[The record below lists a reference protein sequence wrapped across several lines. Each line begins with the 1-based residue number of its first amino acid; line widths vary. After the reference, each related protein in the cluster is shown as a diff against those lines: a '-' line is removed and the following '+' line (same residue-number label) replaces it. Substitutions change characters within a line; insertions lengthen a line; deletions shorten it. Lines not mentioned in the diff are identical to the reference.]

1 MQVLTFTSLYPN
13 SIAPRHGIFV
23 ETRLA
28 AIQRV
33 ASVEACVI
41 APVPWF
47 PSRHPRF
54 GRYADYARVPPTET
68 RLGNRVFHPRYWTLP
83 GVGMYIQPIAM
94 AAAASRLAR
103 ELCRTG
109 FDFDVLDA
117 HYFYPDGVAAALLA
131 RRMQKPLVVTA
142 RGSDINL
149 LARHP
154 WPRHMIKW
162 AAREAAAIVTVSEAL
177 SARLIELGVDAA
189 RIAVVRNGVDT
200 ERFAPVD
207 RHAARQRLGL
217 PAGPLIV
224 SIGNLVP
231 EKGHMLLVDALREL
245 ADVRLVIVGDG
256 PERARI
262 EQRIA
267 TNRLGS
273 RVTVL
278 PAQQQQ
284 DLKWIYGAAD
294 VTVLASSREGL
305 PNVLLESL
313 ACGTPVVATRV
324 GGVREIVTDSVA
336 GRMVNERSPAAV
348 ARVVH
353 ELLSDPPS
361 RVATRAFAA
370 RFDWAT
376 AARAHVA
383 AFERAIAI
391 HSPPRTGVRARIIA
405 PEDRVGAPPRAR
417 RESRHA

>member
-1 MQVLTFTSLYPN
+1 
-13 SIAPRHGIFV
+13 
-23 ETRLA
+23 
-28 AIQRV
+28 
-33 ASVEACVI
+33 
-41 APVPWF
+41 
-47 PSRHPRF
+47 
-54 GRYADYARVPPTET
+54 
-68 RLGNRVFHPRYWTLP
+68 
-83 GVGMYIQPIAM
+83 
-94 AAAASRLAR
+94 
-103 ELCRTG
+103 
-109 FDFDVLDA
+109 
-117 HYFYPDGVAAALLA
+117 
-131 RRMQKPLVVTA
+131 
-142 RGSDINL
+142 
-149 LARHP
+149 
-154 WPRHMIKW
+154 
-162 AAREAAAIVTVSEAL
+162 
-177 SARLIELGVDAA
+177 
-189 RIAVVRNGVDT
+189 
-200 ERFAPVD
+200 
-207 RHAARQRLGL
+207 
-217 PAGPLIV
+217 V

-231 EKGHMLLVDALREL
+231 EKGHTLLVDALREL

-262 EQRIA
+262 EHRIA
-267 TNRLGS
+267 MNRLGS

-278 PAQQQQ
+278 PAQQQR

-336 GRMVNERSPAAV
+336 GRMVNERSPAAI

-391 HSPPRTGVRARIIA
+391 HSPPRTGVRARTIA